1 MSKSKKQSSKHK
13 SCLNQQARA
22 QRKDDVAKDQK
33 RHKMSR
39 RERNSLPVAEEVSE
53 KVEQLTDIMLHKSA
67 KYGLISFVEETSKQL
82 TRDGRA
88 FIRLLDSFGCFTNK
102 EIASALGTNAPAVQR
117 TLENRYG
124 KVDDDFD
131 EDEDTYVRFP
141 THRKK
146 LRHFVNSL
154 VPVQVSEPEKNE
166 STSKKR
172 KRRKRKK
179 KTECEP
185 CCQEEVK
192 RESHSDDD
200 QVSNSAS
207 TDNFNIF
214 TSTRAKKVAAYSE
227 RDDDSEGYDP
237 KNDSDMNSDSSVEDE
252 RHQKQHKTRSK
263 HNVSI
268 SCGKAKD
275 ARSTKSRQEMRSTV
289 GKPPPSPVSVRGT
302 PPPKTKKRK
311 SQEMLSIPRYA
322 QSKVSNHR
330 NFADDDIRVKAFFVS
345 RGYDSDPVVED
356 LIAAGLGPKEL
367 QVLREK
373 TRKAVVKQLRR
384 WGNLLPI
391 KADALAQ
398 AIESAS
404 SKDWKKLAG

>member
-131 EDEDTYVRFP
+131 EDEDTYV
-141 THRKK
+141 
-146 LRHFVNSL
+146 NSL

-166 STSKKR
+166 STS
-172 KRRKRKK
+172 KK

-252 RHQKQHKTRSK
+252 RHQKIQTQCI
-263 HNVSI
+263 NI
-268 SCGKAKD
+268 LWQGEG
-275 ARSTKSRQEMRSTV
+275 RQVDQKQTGVGCRLKIEFEMRSTV